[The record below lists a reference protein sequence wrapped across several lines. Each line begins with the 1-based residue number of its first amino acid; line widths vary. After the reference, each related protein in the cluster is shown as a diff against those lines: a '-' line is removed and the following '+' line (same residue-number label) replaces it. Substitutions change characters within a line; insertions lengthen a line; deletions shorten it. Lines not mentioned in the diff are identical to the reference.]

1 MSAKPNHKKKK
12 KPLIPWISAHH
23 KLVVVNEQTY
33 VEEKSWRLSP
43 LNVALF
49 SSSITLGIILLT
61 VLVIRFSP
69 LNYLMSSG
77 NNSIADSGV
86 RKELKQL
93 LLQMDSLKMDME
105 NNQAQTESIK
115 QLANAEF
122 EYEKDVEKPKSGGST
137 ETGQKAAAQG
147 VPDQSEATKSV
158 VESAQMERELGSLI
172 QSIFLEDED
181 RLDRQSFVPPVK
193 GVVSDSFAPSRAHYG
208 TDLVAPKGSV
218 VQAVRDGT
226 VIMSSWSADTGHM
239 IGVQH
244 SNNLISWYKHNS
256 ARLKKTGDRV
266 QAGEAV
272 AIIGNSGEMSSGPH
286 LHFELWYNG
295 QPIDA
300 QNYIEF

>member
-1 MSAKPNHKKKK
+1 MSATPNDRKKKK
-12 KPLIPWISAHH
+12 SLIPWISAHH

-43 LNVALF
+43 LNVALV

-69 LNYLMSSG
+69 LSYLLSSG
-77 NNSIADSGV
+77 DKTVADSGV

-122 EYEKDVEKPKSGGST
+122 EYEKDVKKPKSGGST
-137 ETGQKAAAQG
+137 ETGKTAAAKG
-147 VPDQSEATKSV
+147 VPEQSDATKSV
-158 VESAQMERELGSLI
+158 VESAEMERELGSLI

-181 RLDRQSFVPPVK
+181 RLDKESFVPPVK

-218 VQAVRDGT
+218 VQAVRAGT

-266 QAGEAV
+266 KAGEAV